1 MSAPGPANEERLA
14 VLQSVKAGLEEQV
27 HRLNEDSKQ
36 VGVAGRHNIT
46 RGVELGVRAKGRP
59 RRMQRV
65 SEGEA

>member
-36 VGVAGRHNIT
+36 VGG
-46 RGVELGVRAKGRP
+46 
-59 RRMQRV
+59 
-65 SEGEA
+65 